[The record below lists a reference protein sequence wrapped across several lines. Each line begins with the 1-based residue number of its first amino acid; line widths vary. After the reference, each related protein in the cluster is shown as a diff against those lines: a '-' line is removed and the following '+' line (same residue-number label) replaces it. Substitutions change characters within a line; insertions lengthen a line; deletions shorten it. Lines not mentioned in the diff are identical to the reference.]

1 MNFKLLTL
9 ASLLAVSSA
18 HATPTTIDFDT
29 PVSMDITNAYAGLT
43 ITKIGSGGTG
53 PVRTWL
59 ASDVADPILNITADS
74 GSNILGLQNTAGV
87 SAADN
92 TAIKIVF
99 NTAVSA
105 VSIAAKFVQLNSNA
119 FSSSGLPFLA
129 AYSGDLAI
137 AANFLAS
144 DVWNIANDPCLTNNI
159 CQSQWDTLS
168 LSFGTASIKSIVLG
182 GNLPNVNDATLR
194 ALFDTL
200 SYDAVGG
207 GGGGGGVP
215 EPSSLM
221 LAGLGGFGLWASRR
235 RRPSVN

>member
-29 PVSMDITNAYAGLT
+29 PVNMDITNAYAGLT

-59 ASDVADPILNITADS
+59 ASDVANPILNITADS
-74 GSNILGLQNTAGV
+74 GSNILGLQNQAGL
-87 SAADN
+87 SAADS

-99 NTAVSA
+99 DTAVSS

-144 DVWNIANDPCLTNNI
+144 DVWNLAGDPCLTNNL

-168 LSFGTASIKSIVLG
+168 LSFGTDSIKSIVLG
-182 GNLPNVNDATLR
+182 GNLPSTNDATLR

-200 SYDAVGG
+200 SYAAV

-235 RRPSVN
+235 RRLSVN